1 MTKEIKNDNPYK
13 VCESLLSEIKREINE
28 IRNQDIN
35 TLIDFKNINKE
46 TILKIIFI
54 WSVFFI
60 NIGIFVKKDMCNLF
74 FADIKITKYL
84 LILYFLILVIFKSVL
99 IIKKQKSIVY
109 RLLLYIYIYNDFRN
123 YITEIAFTKQ
133 RVGMAFLFNNIFN

>member
-1 MTKEIKNDNPYK
+1 MNKEMENVKLCKKACKCLFSDIKKEINT
-13 VCESLLSEIKREINE
+13 
-28 IRNQDIN
+28 IRNQDIK
-35 TLIDFKNINKE
+35 TLIDFKNINKK

-54 WSVFFI
+54 WLVFFI

-99 IIKKQKSIVY
+99 IFKKQKFIVY
-109 RLLLYIYIYNDFRN
+109 RLLLYIYNGFRN